1 MKRMTLVPEEI
12 YARFEQQQNLETLP
26 IMRNIINT
34 DTGMTDIL
42 QRTDVDDTEK
52 QKLYYANLERYINLR
67 QQKDSQTPTVQIAP
81 STTNR
86 EELSLPND
94 AQLSDAV
101 FVEHIPKTMRPRAT
115 AILNRLK
122 ERLDVIT
129 WNKTGEVKLEGESIP
144 QSNISDLISDAL
156 RARKNFN
163 PTGSKEF
170 FRVLSKINMPKDLV
184 RNEKRWKEAQMD
196 SSSFSEEQSL
206 LGSPRASPSSK
217 YFQTLLKRHD
227 EKASKPK
234 QTQERWLK
242 Y

>member
-1 MKRMTLVPEEI
+1 M
-12 YARFEQQQNLETLP
+12 
-26 IMRNIINT
+26 INT
-34 DTGMTDIL
+34 DTDMTDIL

-52 QKLYYANLERYINLR
+52 QKLYYANLERYLNLR
-67 QQKDSQTPTVQIAP
+67 QQKDSRTPIVQIAH
-81 STTNR
+81 SATSR
-86 EELSLPND
+86 EEPSPQSN

-101 FVEHIPKTMRPRAT
+101 VIEHIPKTMRPRAT

-122 ERLDVIT
+122 ERPDVIT
-129 WNKTGEVKLEGESIP
+129 WDKTGEVKLEGENIP

-184 RNEKRWKEAQMD
+184 RNEKRCKEARMD
-196 SSSFSEEQSL
+196 SSFSDEGSL
-206 LGSPRASPSSK
+206 LDSPRASPLSK

-227 EKASKPK
+227 EKASKAK
-234 QTQERWLK
+234 QTQERWLNINFVIV
-242 Y
+242 YSINCFRNTFLVSCYAWD

>member
-1 MKRMTLVPEEI
+1 MKRMILVPEDV
-12 YARFEQQQNLETLP
+12 YARFEQKQNLETSP
-26 IMRNIINT
+26 IMKNMINT
-34 DTGMTDIL
+34 DTDMTDIL

-52 QKLYYANLERYINLR
+52 QKLYYANLERYLNLR
-67 QQKDSQTPTVQIAP
+67 QQKDSQTPTVQITPSAP
-81 STTNR
+81 NR
-86 EELSLPND
+86 EEPFPPNN
-94 AQLSDAV
+94 AQLPDAV
-101 FVEHIPKTMRPRAT
+101 VVEPIPRTMHPRAT

-122 ERLDVIT
+122 ERPDVIT
-129 WNKTGEVKLEGESIP
+129 WDKTGEVKLEGENIP

-156 RARKNFN
+156 RERKNFN

-184 RNEKRWKEAQMD
+184 RNEKRWKEARMD
-196 SSSFSEEQSL
+196 SSFSEEGSL
-206 LGSPRASPSSK
+206 LDSPRTSPSSK

>member
-1 MKRMTLVPEEI
+1 MKRMILVPEDA
-12 YARFEQQQNLETLP
+12 YARFEQKQKLETSP
-26 IMRNIINT
+26 IIKNMINT
-34 DTGMTDIL
+34 DTDMTNIL

-52 QKLYYANLERYINLR
+52 QKMYNANLERYLNLR
-67 QQKDSQTPTVQIAP
+67 PQKDSEIPTIRIAP
-81 STTNR
+81 SAENEEEPTN
-86 EELSLPND
+86 PKN
-94 AQLSDAV
+94 AQLSDEV
-101 FVEHIPKTMRPRAT
+101 IVKHIPKTMQSRAT

-122 ERLDVIT
+122 ERPDVIT
-129 WNKTGEVKLEGESIP
+129 WAKTGEVKLEGENIP

-184 RNEKRWKEAQMD
+184 RNEERWKESRMD
-196 SSSFSEEQSL
+196 RSFSEEGSL
-206 LGSPRASPSSK
+206 LDSPGASTSSL
-217 YFQTLLKRHD
+217 YFQNLLKRRD

>member
-1 MKRMTLVPEEI
+1 MKRMILVPEDI
-12 YARFEQQQNLETLP
+12 YARFEQKQNLETSP
-26 IMRNIINT
+26 IMKNMINT
-34 DTGMTDIL
+34 DTDMTDIL

-52 QKLYYANLERYINLR
+52 QKLYYANLERYLNLR

-86 EELSLPND
+86 EELSAPNN

-101 FVEHIPKTMRPRAT
+101 VVEHIPKTMRPRAT

-122 ERLDVIT
+122 ERPDVIT
-129 WNKTGEVKLEGESIP
+129 WDKTGEVKLEGESIP

-156 RARKNFN
+156 RERKNFN

-184 RNEKRWKEAQMD
+184 RNEKRWKETQMN
-196 SSSFSEEQSL
+196 SSFSEEESL